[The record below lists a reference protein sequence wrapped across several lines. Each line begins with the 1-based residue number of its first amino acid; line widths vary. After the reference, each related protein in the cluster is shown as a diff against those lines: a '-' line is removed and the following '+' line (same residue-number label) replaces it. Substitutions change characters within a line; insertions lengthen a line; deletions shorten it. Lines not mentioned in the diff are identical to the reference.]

1 MTVDYNDDFRE
12 LGEALYPIDSEDM
25 PKFMFRCGDP
35 DWEIQAALGVLAYN
49 IQKAREQLREANKRL
64 ALKEEEI
71 LKEYKE
77 EQEEKF
83 AGSIYTMNTKEVK
96 SRKNFIL
103 EHSQC
108 KPIKYIYHITDHMF
122 GANITIQCPVC
133 KKMEDITDTT
143 KW

>member
-1 MTVDYNDDFRE
+1 MTVDYNDVFRK
-12 LGEALYPIDSEDM
+12 LGEVLYPIDSEDM
-25 PKFMFRCGDP
+25 PKFMFRYGDP
-35 DWEIQAALGVLAYN
+35 DWEIQAALGILAYN
-49 IQKAREQLREANKRL
+49 TQKAREELREANKRL

-71 LKEYKE
+71 LKEYKK

-83 AGSIYTMNTKEVK
+83 AGSIYTMNTKEAESHKRFV
-96 SRKNFIL
+96 L

-122 GANITIQCPVC
+122 GTNITIQCPVC